1 MPVIP
6 ASRQRGITLIESL
19 VASMVLA
26 LGLLGILQVQIRTL
40 ADTQT
45 AVRRAQ
51 AVRLIEDLG
60 ERMKVNPNALA
71 NLDAYATAFAD
82 TPAPGDCQTQAC
94 THAQLAAHDLGAWKQ
109 SVRNTLPLGLAS
121 VFPAPGESTAP
132 QRRQLGVMI
141 AWRENEPDIADAA
154 DRRKHRNAID
164 ATQLRAAD
172 GSFSTGGGSLA
183 CPQGYTC
190 HLQYLAA
197 AARCAP
203 HLDAGAARHFC
214 PGA

>member
-1 MPVIP
+1 MPVVP

-19 VASMVLA
+19 VACMVLA

-51 AVRLIEDLG
+51 AIRLIEDLS
-60 ERMKVNPNALA
+60 ERMKVHPNALA
-71 NLDAYATAFAD
+71 DLDAYTTAFAD
-82 TPAPGDCQTQAC
+82 APAPGDCRTRPC
-94 THAQLAAHDLGAWKQ
+94 TRTQLAAYDLGTWKQ
-109 SVRNTLPLGLAS
+109 AVRNAFPLGLAS
-121 VFPAPGESTAP
+121 VFPAPGESAAP
-132 QRRQLGVMI
+132 YRRQLGVMI
-141 AWRENEPDIADAA
+141 GWRENEQDIADAA

-172 GSFSTGGGSLA
+172 GSFNAGSGSLS
-183 CPQGYTC
+183 CPSGYTC
-190 HLQYLAA
+190 HLQYITV

-203 HLDAGAARHFC
+203 YLDAGPVRYFC

>member
-1 MPVIP
+1 MPVAP
-6 ASRQRGITLIESL
+6 HARQRGIALIESL

-51 AVRLIEDLG
+51 AIRLIEDLD
-60 ERMKVNPNALA
+60 ERMKVHPNALA
-71 NLDAYATAFAD
+71 DLDAYTTAFAD
-82 TPAPGDCQTQAC
+82 TPAPGDCQAQAC
-94 THAQLAAHDLGAWKQ
+94 THAQLAAYDLGIWKQ
-109 SVRNTLPLGLAS
+109 SVGNALPLGLAS

-141 AWRENEPDIADAA
+141 AWRENEQDIADAA
-154 DRRKHRNAID
+154 DRKRHGNPID

-172 GSFSTGGGSLA
+172 GSFSAGGGSLS
-183 CPQGYTC
+183 CPRGYTC
-190 HLQYLAA
+190 HLQYLTA

-203 HLDAGAARHFC
+203 YLDAGAARHFC

>member
-6 ASRQRGITLIESL
+6 ASRQCGITLIESL
-19 VASMVLA
+19 VACVVLA
-26 LGLLGILQVQIRTL
+26 LGLLGILQVQMRTL

-45 AVRRAQ
+45 AVRHAQ
-51 AVRLIEDLG
+51 AIRLIEDLD
-60 ERMKVNPNALA
+60 ERMKVHPNALA
-71 NLDAYATAFAD
+71 DLGAYATAFAD
-82 TPAPGDCQTQAC
+82 MPAPGDCQAMAC

-109 SVRNTLPLGLAS
+109 SVRNALPLGLAS
-121 VFPAPGESTAP
+121 IFPAPGEDAAP

-141 AWRENEPDIADAA
+141 AWRENEQDIADAA
-154 DRRKHRNAID
+154 DRKRHRNAID
-164 ATQLRAAD
+164 ATQLRAVD
-172 GSFSTGGGSLA
+172 GSFSAGGGSLA

-190 HLQYLAA
+190 HLQYLMA

-203 HLDAGAARHFC
+203 YLDTGTTRHFC